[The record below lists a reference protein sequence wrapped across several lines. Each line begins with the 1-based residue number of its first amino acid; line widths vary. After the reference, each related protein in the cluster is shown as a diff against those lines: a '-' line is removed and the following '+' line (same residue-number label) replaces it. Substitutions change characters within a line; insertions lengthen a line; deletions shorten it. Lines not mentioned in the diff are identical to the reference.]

1 MKSVHNSA
9 AINTGNKKLEIEIYI
24 MYTRTKD
31 AFASPEN
38 ISFIF
43 SRVIR
48 LEDKKKMSPMIQSTI
63 IFEVTEVTVIHSLCY
78 IKAPS
83 LGANVYLLI

>member
-38 ISFIF
+38 ISCIF

-48 LEDKKKMSPMIQSTI
+48 LEDKKK
-63 IFEVTEVTVIHSLCY
+63 C
-78 IKAPS
+78 
-83 LGANVYLLI
+83 LL